1 MDIIAKTARRA
12 IAIILA
18 LFTLGFAAL
27 PSSVA
32 HAEDGGK
39 VNTGG

>member
-1 MDIIAKTARRA
+1 MDYIAKNARRA
-12 IAIILA
+12 IALVIA
-18 LFTLGFAAL
+18 LLTLGFAVL
-27 PSSVA
+27 PTSVA

>member
-1 MDIIAKTARRA
+1 MDYIQKFTRRA
-12 IAIILA
+12 IALIFA
-18 LFTLGFAAL
+18 VFALGFAVL
-27 PSSVA
+27 PSSIA

>member
-1 MDIIAKTARRA
+1 MNYIQKLARRA
-12 IAIILA
+12 IAVAIA
-18 LFTLGFAAL
+18 LFTLGFAVL

>member
-1 MDIIAKTARRA
+1 MNTILKNTRRA
-12 IAIILA
+12 IALILA
-18 LFTLGFAAL
+18 LLTLGFASL
-27 PSSVA
+27 PSNVA